1 PYDEIAEMCSVSE
14 ENARQLVHRAQ
25 EKLQR
30 PRARF
35 EASDEQKQRLLDAFL
50 DASGKQDATRL
61 KELLHDDVIRY
72 SDGGGKAQAAMV
84 PVHGRDKLIH
94 FLINVVK
101 GAIGN
106 YDIKPALV
114 NGAPGALL
122 INRETRRVDT
132 VCTLEVEGGSITGG
146 YLLRKP
152 DKIFL

>member
-1 PYDEIAEMCSVSE
+1 
-14 ENARQLVHRAQ
+14 
-25 EKLQR
+25 R

-50 DASGKQDATRL
+50 EASARQDTTRL
-61 KELLHDDVIRY
+61 KEMLHEDVVMY

-94 FLINVVK
+94 FLVNVVK

-106 YDIKPALV
+106 YDIRPAFV

-122 INRETRRVDT
+122 INRDTGRVDT
-132 VCTLEVEGGSITGG
+132 VCTLETEGESITGV
-146 YLLRKP
+146 YLLRNP
-152 DKIFL
+152 DKISL